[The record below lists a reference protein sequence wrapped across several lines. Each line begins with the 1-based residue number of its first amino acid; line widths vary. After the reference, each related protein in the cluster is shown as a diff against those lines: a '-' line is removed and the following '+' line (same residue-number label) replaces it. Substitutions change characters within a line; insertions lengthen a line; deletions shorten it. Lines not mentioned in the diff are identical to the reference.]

1 LRVTAKPDFD
11 AIWVPR
17 IGREAADE
25 LHRGRKV
32 ALIGVTMPVVA
43 GLAGVLLGRSAPDD
57 LLGVLLA
64 AVVVGCIAAFISA
77 QRRLATALSEWFGVK
92 ISAGQLPLMN
102 PKRFDTWCERVQLD
116 SQAEQA
122 DGTQGLEPL
131 RLEYDHKWGPI
142 RWSGS
147 ARRDPGK

>member
-1 LRVTAKPDFD
+1 VTTKPDFD

-25 LHRGRKV
+25 LRRGRKIARIGVVMPLV
-32 ALIGVTMPVVA
+32 AGAAGLLIGTNA
-43 GLAGVLLGRSAPDD
+43 ASD

-64 AVVVGCIAAFISA
+64 TVVVGYLAAFIDA
-77 QRRLATALSEWFGVK
+77 QRRVAAALSQWFGVK

-102 PKRFDTWCERVQLD
+102 QKRFDTWCKRVQLD
-116 SQAEQA
+116 GHAEQP

-131 RLEYDHKWGPI
+131 RLKYDHKWGPI
-142 RWSGS
+142 RWSRS
-147 ARRDPGK
+147 ARRDPGQ